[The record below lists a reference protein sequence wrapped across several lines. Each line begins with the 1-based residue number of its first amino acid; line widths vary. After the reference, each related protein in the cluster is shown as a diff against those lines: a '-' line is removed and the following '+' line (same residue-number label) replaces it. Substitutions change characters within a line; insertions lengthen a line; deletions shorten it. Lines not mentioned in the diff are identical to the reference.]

1 MRTLNFL
8 TIYSVSPHSLWLI
21 SFRIILRRSFSKYCL
36 TLNLPLVYAV
46 HILGSFFSISSTS
59 SRSSTSCKSFLFL
72 VTLRLLLL
80 LELELELE
88 LEIRVELEL
97 ELELD
102 VEADE

>member
-59 SRSSTSCKSFLFL
+59 SRSSTSCKSFLLFL

-97 ELELD
+97 ELD